1 MNIEKVNDL
10 KLNYLELAYIQDISV
25 EESKEIFEKLSGRKV
40 VREWTLVKVEVLK
53 QAFGDIKSLDKR
65 YDGENQ
71 LVFNLIHK
79 SEQYKKH
86 LCDEVFIISGKF
98 QGGKSVL
105 LKIMNNEQL
114 RHLYSVRKEK
124 YNNIINALN
133 LGL

>member
-10 KLNYLELAYIQDISV
+10 KLNYLELAYIQDISID
-25 EESKEIFEKLSGRKV
+25 ESKEIFEKLSGRKS

-53 QAFGDIKSLDKR
+53 QAFGSIKSLDKR

-71 LVFNLIHK
+71 LVFNLLHK

-98 QGGKSVL
+98 KGGKSVL